1 MSRHVL
7 NTDYMKGIAHD
18 FGGPG
23 VIGGQRA
30 FFPRFP
36 LLEPQTSCHAGA
48 EPSILATSI
57 LGFSAHVPCALAS
70 PLWL

>member
-7 NTDYMKGIAHD
+7 NTDYMQGIVLD
-18 FGGPG
+18 LGEPG
-23 VIGGQRA
+23 VVGGQRA

-36 LLEPQTSCHAGA
+36 LLKPQTSCHAGA

-57 LGFSAHVPCALAS
+57 LGFSAHVPWALAS